1 MSKLLLL
8 DGNSLTYRAFYA
20 VPEHMAT
27 RSGQLTGA
35 VFGFTSMLINLVRD
49 HRPDAIA
56 VCFDRKEPTFRH
68 QAAPQYKAH
77 RDETPATLIEQLGLI
92 RQVLDSL
99 SIPAV
104 DCAGF
109 EADDLL
115 ATLASQAAG
124 RGDDVLIVSGDRDVY
139 QLVRDPH
146 VRVLYNRRGVTDYE
160 LYDEAGIAERTG
172 VTPDLYVQYA
182 ALRGDPSD
190 NLPGVRGV
198 GEKTAAK
205 LLNKYGS
212 TEALLAAAAEQ
223 TPKLAENLA
232 AQSDDVRRNVDLMTL
247 RVDAP
252 IEITPAEL
260 AWDGFDAER
269 VTRTFEFLEFDR
281 LHARLREA
289 LIGTAMDGALTPG
302 IAGAD
307 APQLA
312 EVQLLPADDSAAM
325 ASLLGELAQR
335 DEPVSLGCVFRHDG
349 SLSALAIAV
358 DPSTGEVLVLAA
370 EHFAQPEIAAA
381 FASLV
386 AADGPGIHVHQAKP
400 LMRGLARLGDSDD
413 AGSALGGLEIDTSI
427 AAYLIEPS
435 EGRDELR
442 SLLSRHCGVRYE
454 GSDTEGQLGFDNLD
468 RADSLDEVMAGVD
481 ALAVAMLAP
490 VLAQELSELGM
501 SDLYRDIERP
511 LIGVLARMEDVGI
524 GVDRSELESLRDL
537 LTDEVS
543 ALEDDV
549 RRLAGRGDLNVNSP
563 KQLAEVLFDDLGL
576 TPQRKTKTGYST
588 SAAALES
595 LRGEHE
601 IVDRLL
607 AFREVEKLRSTY
619 GVSLLECVGADE
631 RIHAKFNQTVA
642 RTGRLSSEDPNL
654 HNIPVRTEQ
663 GRLFRRAFVPASGFE
678 LLIADYNQIELRV
691 IAHLSGDP
699 GLVSAFEAGHD
710 IHSATA
716 ASLFGISDGDVTPHQ
731 RSVAKMVS
739 YGLAY
744 GMEAYGLG
752 QRLGVPTDEAA
763 GILNAYFEA
772 FPRVRSFMDD
782 VVEQSRA
789 QGYTETAFGRRRP
802 LPELSS
808 RNFRVRQAAER
819 QAMNAPIQG
828 LAADIFK
835 VALIRLDAALEARS
849 AASRLVLQVHD
860 EVILELDPSE
870 SAEVTEL
877 TVATMRDA
885 AELAVPLE
893 VHVAVGATW
902 ADAKG

>member
-8 DGNSLTYRAFYA
+8 DGNSLTYRAFFA
-20 VPEHMAT
+20 VPEDMAT
-27 RSGQLTGA
+27 RAGQPTGA

-56 VCFDRKEPTFRH
+56 VCFDRPEPTFRH

-77 RDETPATLIEQLGLI
+77 RDDTPATLIDQFGLV

-99 SIPAV
+99 SITAV

-115 ATLASQAAG
+115 ATLASAAER

-139 QLVRDPH
+139 QLVADPH
-146 VRVLYNRRGVTDYE
+146 IRVLYNRRGVTDYA

-190 NLPGVRGV
+190 NLPGVPGV

-212 TEALLAAAAEQ
+212 TEALLAAATDQ
-223 TPKLAENLA
+223 TPKLAENLVA
-232 AQSDDVRRNVDLMTL
+232 HSGDVRRNVELMTL
-247 RVDAP
+247 RTDAP
-252 IEITPAEL
+252 IDVTPADL
-260 AWDGFDAER
+260 AWDGFDAEH
-269 VTRTFEFLEFDR
+269 VVRTFEFLEFGS
-281 LHARLREA
+281 LGVRLREA
-289 LIGTAMDGALTPG
+289 LAGTPLDGLLA
-302 IAGAD
+302 ASAVAD
-307 APQLA
+307 APQLPD
-312 EVQLLPADDSAAM
+312 VQLVPVGNSADAVAM
-325 ASLLGELAQR
+325 LGELAQR
-335 DEPVSLGCVFRHDG
+335 DEPVAVGWLPERDG
-349 SLSALAIAV
+349 SLGALAFAV
-358 DPSTGEVLVLAA
+358 EPAGGVVLALA
-370 EHFAQPEIAAA
+370 PEHLTQPQVASAVTTVAAA
-381 FASLV
+381 H
-386 AADGPGIHVHQAKP
+386 GPGVHVHQAKQ
-400 LMRGLARLGDSDD
+400 LMRVLAQINGDSD
-413 AGSALGGLEIDTSI
+413 AGSMLDGLDVDTSI
-427 AAYLIEPS
+427 AAYLIQPS
-435 EGRDELR
+435 EGRDELGT
-442 SLLSRHCGVRYE
+442 LLSRHCGVNLDDA
-454 GSDTEGQLGFDNLD
+454 DTQGQLGFDDPGGAEPLGTAAS
-468 RADSLDEVMAGVD
+468 RD

-490 VLAQELSELGM
+490 VLKRQLADMGM

-511 LIGVLARMEDVGI
+511 LISVLARMEDVGI
-524 GVDRSELESLRDL
+524 GVDRSELESLRDH
-537 LTDEVS
+537 LTSEVA
-543 ALEDDV
+543 ALEADV
-549 RRLAGRGDLNVNSP
+549 RRLAGRDDLNVNSP
-563 KQLAEVLFDDLGL
+563 KQLADVLFEDLGL
-576 TPQRKTKTGYST
+576 TPQRKTKTGFST

-595 LRGEHE
+595 LRGEHP

-607 AFREVEKLRSTY
+607 SFREVEKLRSTY
-619 GVSLLECVGADE
+619 GVSLLECVSPDN
-631 RIHAKFNQTVA
+631 RIHATFNQTVA

-716 ASLFGISDGDVTPHQ
+716 ASLFGIGADEVSAQQ

-763 GILNAYFEA
+763 GILSAYFEA
-772 FPRVRSFMDD
+772 FPHVRSFMDG
-782 VVEQSRA
+782 VVEQSRGR
-789 QGYTETAFGRRRP
+789 GYTETAFGRRRP
-802 LPELSS
+802 LPELDS

-835 VALIRLDAALEARS
+835 VALVRLDEALRDQQ

-860 EVILELDPSE
+860 EVILELHPSE

-877 TVATMRDA
+877 TVATMRNA
-885 AELAVPLE
+885 ADLAVPLE
-893 VHVAVGATW
+893 VHVAVGSSW